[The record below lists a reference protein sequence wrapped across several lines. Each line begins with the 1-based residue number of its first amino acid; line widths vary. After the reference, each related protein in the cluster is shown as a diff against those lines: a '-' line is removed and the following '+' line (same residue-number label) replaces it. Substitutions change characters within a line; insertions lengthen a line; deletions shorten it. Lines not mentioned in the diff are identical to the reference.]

1 MAPERRSLLGRILRI
16 ALPIVV
22 LGAGFFATWALVTT
36 ADKLET
42 RRPERS
48 LPVVRTLVV
57 KKGVLQLWVTSEGT
71 VRPETE
77 TVLVP
82 EVSGMV
88 TEVSPAWADGGFFRA
103 GDMLLQIDLRDY
115 HLALVRA
122 DAEVARA
129 KLALVR
135 EEEEGAVARKEWESL
150 GRIGEPASLV
160 LREPQLTEARAA
172 VAAAE
177 ASQKRAALDL
187 RRTAILAPYD
197 GRMRQKSVDIGQYV
211 SRGSQVARI
220 YSVEKAEVRLPIPD
234 RELAYMELPLDYQG
248 ETHRTVGPE
257 VHLSA
262 RFARREF
269 AWTGRIVRTE
279 GEIDAESRRVH
290 AVAEIEG
297 PYTRGDDDPERPPL
311 AVGLFVTARI
321 RGRTLDGVVALPRHA
336 LRDGHRVLIVDSDSR
351 LRFRQV
357 EIVRT
362 QGDEVIVGS
371 GVEDGEV
378 VCITSLEVVVDGMQ
392 VKAQTD

>member
-129 KLALVR
+129 
-135 EEEEGAVARKEWESL
+135 
-150 GRIGEPASLV
+150 
-160 LREPQLTEARAA
+160 
-172 VAAAE
+172 
-177 ASQKRAALDL
+177 
-187 RRTAILAPYD
+187 
-197 GRMRQKSVDIGQYV
+197 
-211 SRGSQVARI
+211 
-220 YSVEKAEVRLPIPD
+220 
-234 RELAYMELPLDYQG
+234 
-248 ETHRTVGPE
+248 
-257 VHLSA
+257 
-262 RFARREF
+262 
-269 AWTGRIVRTE
+269 
-279 GEIDAESRRVH
+279 
-290 AVAEIEG
+290 
-297 PYTRGDDDPERPPL
+297 
-311 AVGLFVTARI
+311 
-321 RGRTLDGVVALPRHA
+321 
-336 LRDGHRVLIVDSDSR
+336 
-351 LRFRQV
+351 
-357 EIVRT
+357 
-362 QGDEVIVGS
+362 
-371 GVEDGEV
+371 
-378 VCITSLEVVVDGMQ
+378 
-392 VKAQTD
+392 